1 MECAQLRAQREGDF
15 LMKTN
20 TSQKT
25 IIIVLAVLLVLA
37 LIFGGI
43 QLKRSSSLN
52 TQLGNIT
59 ETLDSRNADLAA
71 ASSELESVRAALA
84 ELSEA
89 QPDEELAEA
98 LRAKEAELEA
108 AKAELEAVI
117 AEREELVTQQ
127 QAHTDAQSSKD
138 AELEA
143 VKAELEATIAEREAL
158 AAQQQAQTDAQNT
171 KDAELEAVKAE
182 LEAAIAER
190 EALAAQQQAHT
201 DAQNTKDA
209 ELESAKAALAAVE
222 TELEAV
228 KAELA
233 ELSTKQ
239 QETVDALRAKES
251 ELEATVAA
259 LTEMTARQQDTAD
272 ALAETKT
279 TLTETEAALAEARAV
294 HHHVWGEW
302 VTDIE
307 PGCESEGREIRR
319 CETEPSDEETRLIP
333 ALGHDWVPATFTQPK
348 KCARCGETSGDPSPE
363 TAFPTMEDVR
373 FLSRNSAVKRVSNTD
388 ETPLQ
393 LPAESS
399 YLSEP
404 YRARLSNNIYLMPI
418 PELGHGHLGIVN
430 EGTDVAVVAKRN
442 GYVFFVTYDG
452 RMGWNGAPLVG

>member
-1 MECAQLRAQREGDF
+1 
-15 LMKTN
+15 MKTN

-37 LIFGGI
+37 MIFGGI

-117 AEREELVTQQ
+117 AEREELVSQQ
-127 QAHTDAQSSKD
+127 QAHTDAQSSKDAELEAVKAELEAAIAEREELVSQQRAQTDAQNTKD

-158 AAQQQAQTDAQNT
+158 AAQQQAQTDAQST
-171 KDAELEAVKAE
+171 KDAALEASS
-182 LEAAIAER
+182 
-190 EALAAQQQAHT
+190 
-201 DAQNTKDA
+201 A

-222 TELEAV
+222 TELETV

-233 ELSTKQ
+233 ELNTKQ
-239 QETVDALRAKES
+239 QETMDALCAKES

-259 LTEMTARQQDTAD
+259 LTEMTAKQQDTAD

-307 PGCESEGREIRR
+307 PGCESEGRELRR

-333 ALGHDWVPATFTQPK
+333 ALGHDWSPATFTQPK

>member
-1 MECAQLRAQREGDF
+1 
-15 LMKTN
+15 MKTN

-209 ELESAKAALAAVE
+209 ALEASTTELESAKAALAAVE